1 MDSNLIAFD
10 RTVALAAECP
20 AQGGFTLHPHRSQ
33 HDHLQSRCRRSMV
46 NIGPFPVK
54 AVKLPQ
60 YLGHADE

>member
-10 RTVALAAECP
+10 RTVVLAAECP
-20 AQGGFTLHPHRSQ
+20 AQGGFTLPPHRSQ
-33 HDHLQSRCRRSMV
+33 HDHLQSWCRRSMV
-46 NIGPFPVK
+46 NIEPLAVK